1 MGIISKTARRT
12 PTTVNRSSTKTPLL
26 NMNQFE
32 LEDASKKMTL
42 AIRTRN
48 PLIGADILT
57 SLQTLYTLQEVAGVM
72 LVTVERLLFWSDTE
86 AIVWA
91 VRNLIPPELMSEIQR
106 ITSVAVYQRLIGK
119 GLIPG
124 QDFSVDGHG
133 KLLLNDRAKT
143 AVLTH

>member
-1 MGIISKTARRT
+1 M
-12 PTTVNRSSTKTPLL
+12 
-26 NMNQFE
+26 MNQFE
-32 LEDASKKMTL
+32 LEDATKKMTL

-48 PLIGADILT
+48 PQIGKDILVALST
-57 SLQTLYTLQEVAGVM
+57 IHSLEEVAGVII
-72 LVTVERLLFWSDTE
+72 VTVERLLFWSDSE

-91 VRNLIPPELMSEIQR
+91 VRNLIPPELMLEIQR

-143 AVLTH
+143 AVLTY

>member
-1 MGIISKTARRT
+1 M
-12 PTTVNRSSTKTPLL
+12 
-26 NMNQFE
+26 MNQFE
-32 LEDASKKMTL
+32 LEDATKKMTL

-48 PLIGADILT
+48 PQIGKDILVALST
-57 SLQTLYTLQEVAGVM
+57 IHSLEEVAG
-72 LVTVERLLFWSDTE
+72 LIIVTVERLLFWSDSE

-91 VRNLIPPELMSEIQR
+91 VRNLIPPELMLEIQR

-143 AVLTH
+143 AVLTY

>member
-1 MGIISKTARRT
+1 MS
-12 PTTVNRSSTKTPLL
+12 

-32 LEDASKKMTL
+32 LENASKKMTL

-48 PLIGADILT
+48 PQISTDILAA
-57 SLQTLYTLQEVAGVM
+57 LQTLYSLEEVAGVM
-72 LVTVERLLFWSDTE
+72 LVTVERLLFWSDSE
-86 AIVWA
+86 AVVWT
-91 VRNLIPPELMSEIQR
+91 VRNVIPPQLMSEIQR

-143 AVLTH
+143 AVLAH

>member
-1 MGIISKTARRT
+1 M
-12 PTTVNRSSTKTPLL
+12 
-26 NMNQFE
+26 MNQFE
-32 LEDASKKMTL
+32 LEDATKKMTL

-48 PLIGADILT
+48 PQIGKDILVALST
-57 SLQTLYTLQEVAGVM
+57 THSLEEIAGVII
-72 LVTVERLLFWSDTE
+72 VTVERLLFWSDSE
-86 AIVWA
+86 AVVWA
-91 VRNLIPPELMSEIQR
+91 VRNLIPPELMLEIQR

-143 AVLTH
+143 AVLTY

>member
-1 MGIISKTARRT
+1 
-12 PTTVNRSSTKTPLL
+12 
-26 NMNQFE
+26 MNQFE

-124 QDFSVDGHG
+124 QDFSVDGQG
-133 KLLLNDRAKT
+133 KLLLNERAKT